1 MFLKDFK
8 DFISRGNVIDL
19 AVAVVMGAAFT
30 NIVQSMV
37 RDIITPMLGIL
48 LGGINLGGLSVIIGS
63 AVVKY
68 GSFIQ
73 AIINFV
79 IISFV
84 IFIIVKAINK
94 LDKYLFHLE
103 VTGQAPTSQE
113 VKLLREIRDILKD
126 KTIE

>member
-30 NIVQSMV
+30 NIVQSIVKDM
-37 RDIITPMLGIL
+37 ITPLLGVF
-48 LGGINLGGLSVIIGS
+48 LGGINFSNLSVTVGS
-63 AVVKY
+63 AIIKY

-73 AIINFV
+73 AVINFV

-84 IFIIVKAINK
+84 IFIIIKAINK
-94 LDKYLFHLE
+94 FEEHILHTEL
-103 VTGQAPTSQE
+103 TAGQKPISPE
-113 VKLLREIRDILKD
+113 VKELREIKEILKN
-126 KTIE
+126 K